1 MPKRKAEAAAD
12 KLGLKSDD
20 APSTSSSEPSKVV
33 YLGHIPHGFYEKQLK
48 EYFSQFG
55 RVSKVRLS
63 RSKKSGASK
72 HYAWLEFASPE
83 VAGIAAGAMDGYM
96 LFTQKLQARQ
106 LSKDEVHPQ
115 LFKGANRV
123 FKKMPWAKME
133 RERHNRDLTQEE
145 MEKRTQQAVERD
157 ARRQQ
162 RIAKAGIEYEYES
175 LEAALPKKAKKTK
188 FED

>member
-1 MPKRKAEAAAD
+1 
-12 KLGLKSDD
+12 
-20 APSTSSSEPSKVV
+20 
-33 YLGHIPHGFYEKQLK
+33 
-48 EYFSQFG
+48 
-55 RVSKVRLS
+55 VSKVRLS

-123 FKKMPWAKME
+123 FKKVRQRRGGCACVRGPGGVVL
-133 RERHNRDLTQEE
+133 RRGRVQPSH
-145 MEKRTQQAVERD
+145 AVLCD
-157 ARRQQ
+157 AVR
-162 RIAKAGIEYEYES
+162 
-175 LEAALPKKAKKTK
+175 
-188 FED
+188 

>member
-1 MPKRKAEAAAD
+1 M
-12 KLGLKSDD
+12 
-20 APSTSSSEPSKVV
+20 
-33 YLGHIPHGFYEKQLK
+33 
-48 EYFSQFG
+48 
-55 RVSKVRLS
+55 SKVRLS

-123 FKKMPWAKME
+123 FKK
-133 RERHNRDLTQEE
+133 
-145 MEKRTQQAVERD
+145 V
-157 ARRQQ
+157 RQQ
-162 RIAKAGIEYEYES
+162 EGVC
-175 LEAALPKKAKKTK
+175 
-188 FED
+188 